1 MECHL
6 VLFKVFLGRLTAG
19 LKGATFHIIL
29 SDLDL
34 SNVII

>member
-19 LKGATFHIIL
+19 LKGAKFQIIL